1 MALKPPVEVPQGA
14 IRLNTDSQ
22 KLEFFAQDQWWQMAT
37 DVPTLQG
44 GARGVFAGGY
54 TGGPATLY
62 NNIEYI
68 TIPSAGNAIDF
79 GNLTDAR
86 DYTAAGSSPTR
97 TCFAG
102 GRDPSNTNIIDYI
115 TTASTGNAND
125 FGDLITAEMRGV
137 IMSNSSRGVIGSDG
151 SITNALDYITFATTG
166 NSLDFGDQVSSSAAP
181 VVYSFGGCSDSH
193 GGIS

>member
-1 MALKPPVEVPQGA
+1 MQSVGSS
-14 IRLNTDSQ
+14 T
-22 KLEFFAQDQWWQMAT
+22 
-37 DVPTLQG
+37 
-44 GARGVFAGGY
+44 RGVALGGIIHPTVEDTIDYVTFA
-54 TGGPATLY
+54 TQSNAT
-62 NNIEYI
+62 
-68 TIPSAGNAIDF
+68 DF

-86 DYTAAGSSPTR
+86 DYAGTGSSPTR

-115 TTASTGNAND
+115 TTASTGNATD
-125 FGDLITAEMRGV
+125 FGDTIITGTRHV
-137 IMSNSSRGVIGSDG
+137 IMSNSSRGVIGSDC